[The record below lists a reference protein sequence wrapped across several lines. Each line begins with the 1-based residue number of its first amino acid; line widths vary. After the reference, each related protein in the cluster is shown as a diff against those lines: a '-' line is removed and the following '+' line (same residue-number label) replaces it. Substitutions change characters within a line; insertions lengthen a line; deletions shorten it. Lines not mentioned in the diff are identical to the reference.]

1 MIYKEELSFIE
12 DNDISYFIALVA
24 QVVEQSPE
32 KACVGGSSPPQGT
45 KSKLECYILKLAIN
59 LKIY

>member
-12 DNDISYFIALVA
+12 VNDISYFIALVA

-45 KSKLECYILKLAIN
+45 ISK
-59 LKIY
+59 

>member
-12 DNDISYFIALVA
+12 DNDISYFIGFVA

-32 KACVGGSSPPQGT
+32 KACVGGSSPPQG
-45 KSKLECYILKLAIN
+45 LI
-59 LKIY
+59 

>member
-1 MIYKEELSFIE
+1 
-12 DNDISYFIALVA
+12 
-24 QVVEQSPE
+24 PE

>member
-45 KSKLECYILKLAIN
+45 IFKQMCYILKLA
-59 LKIY
+59 LKLEI